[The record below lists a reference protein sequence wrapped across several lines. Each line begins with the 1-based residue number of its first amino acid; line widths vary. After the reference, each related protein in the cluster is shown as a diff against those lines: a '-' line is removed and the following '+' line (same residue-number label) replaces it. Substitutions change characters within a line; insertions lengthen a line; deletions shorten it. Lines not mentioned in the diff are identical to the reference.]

1 MVKKKK
7 KLSKN
12 IAVVAL
18 LVNILILPGLGS
30 LIGGKTI
37 EGVIQLVLFLVGL
50 HLCFILIGI
59 PTVVAVWIWALVTGI
74 QIIKEAGS

>member
-59 PTVVAVWIWALVTGI
+59 SIVVAVWIWALVTGI